1 MRNKDLATQL
11 FFAKE
16 AAEYLGISTQRL
28 NKLVQNGKI
37 VPIKKTA
44 SGTLFHIEE
53 LEKRKEELHIFD
65 EMTGGRNGMFLI
77 DNQVKQEALNFSAL
91 MNLLS
96 YTEQKL
102 EPSFDEF
109 AKEHDVTIPMTDPSI
124 LLEYSNYFEIFNAE
138 KIKRAYILLFVCV
151 MTVCFSGCQ
160 NQSDVSSEDVE
171 NSLFM
176 EWCSR
181 FRASNEPLILITFPD
196 GTSTALVGENAVT
209 AASDMEKALTALTA
223 DDFSVLQ
230 DCSASTDAPYIIIS
244 DNLTEYKFSPTDNG
258 VIVTGTPDTR
268 EDFLSEDELLVI
280 NDTDFAKVVDGLL
293 SDE

>member
-1 MRNKDLATQL
+1 MDR
-11 FFAKE
+11 
-16 AAEYLGISTQRL
+16 IM
-28 NKLVQNGKI
+28 
-37 VPIKKTA
+37 KK
-44 SGTLFHIEE
+44 
-53 LEKRKEELHIFD
+53 
-65 EMTGGRNGMFLI
+65 
-77 DNQVKQEALNFSAL
+77 VK
-91 MNLLS
+91 
-96 YTEQKL
+96 K
-102 EPSFDEF
+102 
-109 AKEHDVTIPMTDPSI
+109 
-124 LLEYSNYFEIFNAE
+124 
-138 KIKRAYILLFVCV
+138 AYILLFVCV

-160 NQSDVSSEDVE
+160 NQSVVSSEDVE

-196 GTSTALVGENAVT
+196 GTSTTLVGENAVT

-230 DCSASTDAPYIIIS
+230 DCSASTDAPYIIVS

-258 VIVTGTPDTR
+258 VIITGTPDTR

-280 NDTDFAKVVDGLL
+280 NDTDFAKVVDDLL

>member
-1 MRNKDLATQL
+1 MK
-11 FFAKE
+11 
-16 AAEYLGISTQRL
+16 
-28 NKLVQNGKI
+28 
-37 VPIKKTA
+37 
-44 SGTLFHIEE
+44 
-53 LEKRKEELHIFD
+53 
-65 EMTGGRNGMFLI
+65 
-77 DNQVKQEALNFSAL
+77 
-91 MNLLS
+91 
-96 YTEQKL
+96 
-102 EPSFDEF
+102 
-109 AKEHDVTIPMTDPSI
+109 
-124 LLEYSNYFEIFNAE
+124 

-160 NQSDVSSEDVE
+160 NQSNVSSEDVE

-280 NDTDFAKVVDGLL
+280 NDTDFAKVVDGVLRAAGA
-293 SDE
+293 SDRGCGIRSEATPSASRWNGTALRSPTPAHRHPV

>member
-1 MRNKDLATQL
+1 MDCIMK
-11 FFAKE
+11 
-16 AAEYLGISTQRL
+16 
-28 NKLVQNGKI
+28 
-37 VPIKKTA
+37 
-44 SGTLFHIEE
+44 
-53 LEKRKEELHIFD
+53 
-65 EMTGGRNGMFLI
+65 
-77 DNQVKQEALNFSAL
+77 
-91 MNLLS
+91 
-96 YTEQKL
+96 
-102 EPSFDEF
+102 
-109 AKEHDVTIPMTDPSI
+109 
-124 LLEYSNYFEIFNAE
+124 

-181 FRASNEPLILITFPD
+181 FRASNEALILITFPD

-230 DCSASTDAPYIIIS
+230 DCSASTDAPYIIVS

>member
-1 MRNKDLATQL
+1 MRNEDLATQL

-138 KIKRAYILLFVCV
+138 KIKRAYSHAAKE
-151 MTVCFSGCQ
+151 FSKLKPDDEIIKRG
-160 NQSDVSSEDVE
+160 
-171 NSLFM
+171 SL
-176 EWCSR
+176 
-181 FRASNEPLILITFPD
+181 
-196 GTSTALVGENAVT
+196 
-209 AASDMEKALTALTA
+209 AAIA
-223 DDFSVLQ
+223 
-230 DCSASTDAPYIIIS
+230 
-244 DNLTEYKFSPTDNG
+244 
-258 VIVTGTPDTR
+258 
-268 EDFLSEDELLVI
+268 
-280 NDTDFAKVVDGLL
+280 
-293 SDE
+293 

>member
-1 MRNKDLATQL
+1 MK
-11 FFAKE
+11 
-16 AAEYLGISTQRL
+16 
-28 NKLVQNGKI
+28 
-37 VPIKKTA
+37 
-44 SGTLFHIEE
+44 
-53 LEKRKEELHIFD
+53 
-65 EMTGGRNGMFLI
+65 
-77 DNQVKQEALNFSAL
+77 
-91 MNLLS
+91 
-96 YTEQKL
+96 
-102 EPSFDEF
+102 
-109 AKEHDVTIPMTDPSI
+109 
-124 LLEYSNYFEIFNAE
+124 

-230 DCSASTDAPYIIIS
+230 DCSASTDAPYII
-244 DNLTEYKFSPTDNG
+244 
-258 VIVTGTPDTR
+258 TGTPDTR

>member
-1 MRNKDLATQL
+1 MDCIMK
-11 FFAKE
+11 
-16 AAEYLGISTQRL
+16 
-28 NKLVQNGKI
+28 
-37 VPIKKTA
+37 
-44 SGTLFHIEE
+44 
-53 LEKRKEELHIFD
+53 
-65 EMTGGRNGMFLI
+65 
-77 DNQVKQEALNFSAL
+77 
-91 MNLLS
+91 
-96 YTEQKL
+96 
-102 EPSFDEF
+102 
-109 AKEHDVTIPMTDPSI
+109 
-124 LLEYSNYFEIFNAE
+124 

-196 GTSTALVGENAVT
+196 GTSTSLVGENAVT
-209 AASDMEKALTALTA
+209 AAS

-230 DCSASTDAPYIIIS
+230 DCSASTDAPYIIVY